1 MVSHVAEW
9 IGAVLAAGVIT
20 GLVVLAAAAAG
31 VWWLYRTLR
40 RRVEAVTTS
49 TARLALQGAV
59 IAAAAGR
66 VRLPPRVVHDL
77 RQRIGGPPEL
87 R

>member
-1 MVSHVAEW
+1 MLSQIAAW
-9 IGAVLAAGVIT
+9 AGAVLAAGVIF
-20 GLVVLAAAAAG
+20 GLVALAAAAAG

-40 RRVEAVTTS
+40 RRVEAVTAS

-77 RQRIGGPPEL
+77 RQRIGGPPDL